1 MVLSQAGIVDANV
14 KLESAPERPSGPEK
28 QSNMAEFVIK
38 LADERGRLHQQVEHG
53 YSEAEVR
60 DRFAQQGYLVYWV
73 KPQGL
78 LSGGFRFRRRRSL
91 KQSSF
96 LVYNQQ
102 FLTLIRA
109 GLPILNSLEL
119 LIKRQKDGFL
129 RQILENVRDRVRGGE
144 ALSDAFAAQGV
155 VPKIYTT
162 TLMAGEKSGNMD
174 EVLTR
179 YINLQR
185 LALSFRKKLVVSLI
199 YPTLLISVV
208 LIMVTFLFT
217 YVVPKFAELFN
228 SLDAQLP
235 AITVFMLAVGQNSQ
249 KYAPFV
255 FLGLVAA
262 GFLLWRWKNTD
273 SGGDRIDRVILGT
286 PLLGDIR
293 LKQQVAAFSRM
304 LATLLQGG
312 LPLVPSMETAGS
324 SMTSR
329 RILKGV
335 MRASVRVR
343 EGQGLANSL
352 EEQEIFPGLAVEMI
366 EVGESTG
373 ALPAMLNSVAEFYEE
388 DVQTALGASMAL
400 IEPLIL
406 IVMAV
411 FVGAV
416 LISLYLPIFT
426 LGVH

>member
-1 MVLSQAGIVDANV
+1 
-14 KLESAPERPSGPEK
+14 
-28 QSNMAEFVIK
+28 MAEFVVKI
-38 LADERGRLHQQVEHG
+38 ADDRGRVQQHVEQG
-53 YSEAEVR
+53 ISEAEVR
-60 DRFAQQGYLVYWV
+60 DRFSSQGYLVYWV

-78 LSGGFRFRRRRSL
+78 FAGGVSLRPRRKL

-96 LVYNQQ
+96 LVFNQQ

-119 LIKRQKDGFL
+119 LIKRQKDAQL
-129 RQILENVRDRVRGGE
+129 KQVLENVRDRVKGGE
-144 ALSDAFAAQGV
+144 LLSDAFAAQGI

-162 TLMAGEKSGNMD
+162 TLMAGEKSGNID

-179 YINLQR
+179 YISFQR
-185 LALSFRKKLVVSLI
+185 LAMSFRKKLFVSLI
-199 YPTLLISVV
+199 YPTLLTTVV

-217 YVVPKFAELFN
+217 YVVPKFADLFN
-228 SLDAQLP
+228 SLDAKLP
-235 AITVFMLAVGQNSQ
+235 AITVFMLNVGLNAQ
-249 KYAPFV
+249 KYAPFAFV
-255 FLGLVAA
+255 VLVITA
-262 GFLLWRWKNTD
+262 FVLWRWKETD
-273 SGGDRIDRVILGT
+273 RGADRIDRAILGL

-293 LKQQVAAFSRM
+293 LKHQVASFSRM
-304 LATLLQGG
+304 LSTLLQGG
-312 LPLVPSMETAGS
+312 LPLVPAMETAGS
-324 SMTSR
+324 SMSSR

-335 MRASVRVR
+335 MRAGTRVR
-343 EGQGLANSL
+343 EGQGLAPSL
-352 EEQEIFPGLAVEMI
+352 EEQKIFPELAVEMI

-388 DVQTALGASMAL
+388 DVQTALGATMAL

-406 IVMAV
+406 IVMAI
-411 FVGAV
+411 FVGGV

>member
-1 MVLSQAGIVDANV
+1 
-14 KLESAPERPSGPEK
+14 
-28 QSNMAEFVIK
+28 MAEFVVKI
-38 LADERGRLHQQVEHG
+38 ADDRGHLHQQVEQG

-60 DRFAQQGYLVYWV
+60 DRFSQQGYLVYWV

-78 LSGGFRFRRRRSL
+78 LSGGGSLRGRRKL

-96 LVYNQQ
+96 LVFNQQ

-109 GLPILNSLEL
+109 GLPILNSLDL
-119 LIKRQKDGFL
+119 LVKRQKDARL
-129 RQILENVRDRVRGGE
+129 RQLLENVRDRVKGGE

-162 TLMAGEKSGNMD
+162 TLMAGEKSGNID

-179 YINLQR
+179 YINFQR
-185 LALSFRKKLVVSLI
+185 LAMTFRKKLFVSLI
-199 YPTLLISVV
+199 YPTLLVSVV

-217 YVVPKFAELFN
+217 FVVPKFADLFN

-235 AITVFMLAVGQNSQ
+235 AITLFMLAVGQATQ
-249 KYAPFV
+249 KYFPY
-255 FLGLVAA
+255 GLAIFAVAV
-262 GFLLWRWKNTD
+262 FLLWQWKNTD
-273 SGGDRIDRVILGT
+273 GGADRIDRFVLSI
-286 PLLGDIR
+286 PLLGEIR
-293 LKQQVAAFSRM
+293 LKHQVSAFSRM
-304 LATLLQGG
+304 LSTLLQGG
-312 LPLVPSMETAGS
+312 LPLVPAMETAGA

-335 MRASVRVR
+335 MRAGTRVR
-343 EGQGLANSL
+343 EGQGLAGSL
-352 EEQEIFPGLAVEMI
+352 EEQEIFPDLAVEMI

-388 DVQTALGASMAL
+388 DVQTALGASLAL

-406 IVMAV
+406 IVMAI
-411 FVGAV
+411 FVGGV